1 MFFDFIISDIF
12 VNATGN
18 TDLNGL
24 GECSDIYQ
32 IGDDPDSTWIPL
44 FVHLFC
50 LHFECL
56 NKWELLALQFP
67 MVLMPQ
73 KRIQMSA
80 ICVEALSLLQRT
92 FNRLI
97 ILIRNVERSLRRTAT
112 MDATKM
118 WTQQIQNLVKMG
130 ADGDLD
136 KQVVYET

>member
-1 MFFDFIISDIF
+1 
-12 VNATGN
+12 
-18 TDLNGL
+18 
-24 GECSDIYQ
+24 
-32 IGDDPDSTWIPL
+32 
-44 FVHLFC
+44 
-50 LHFECL
+50 
-56 NKWELLALQFP
+56 

-97 ILIRNVERSLRRTAT
+97 ILIRNVERSLRRTVT

-130 ADGDLD
+130 ADGNLD
-136 KQVVYET
+136 KKVERT